1 MLRLIQIR
9 YSAAEYVR
17 IALPLSKQFVAPWIL
32 DSTHPKQ
39 FALIGPVRSEVM
51 LDLYPLRHIKAM
63 EQIIGA
69 FPFIRLARDVSTAQR
84 SAHAQ

>member
-9 YSAAEYVR
+9 SSAAEYAKIV
-17 IALPLSKQFVAPWIL
+17 LPLSKQFVASWIL

-39 FALIGPVRSEVM
+39 FALIAPVRSEVM
-51 LDLYPLRHIKAM
+51 LDLYPFRHIKEM

-69 FPFIRLARDVSTAQR
+69 FPFIRLTRDV
-84 SAHAQ
+84 